1 MKVYNNIIKGN
12 IEKIDGNKS
21 QQKSALKGKSCFS
34 EILNEVSKDISNE
47 NPIDKKIE
55 INNVIIHNI
64 ENTDRGSQNIRKQA
78 VEIGEQVLDLL
89 SDCSVLLNKPSLNH
103 SRLESLGDALK
114 GQVDNIKEIRE
125 KLEPNDP
132 LRHEIERIGILGAV
146 ESIKI
151 KRGDYS

>member
-1 MKVYNNIIKGN
+1 MKVYNNPIN
-12 IEKIDGNKS
+12 IEKVDGSNKK
-21 QQKSALKGKSCFS
+21 QQKSSLKGKGCFS

-47 NPIDKKIE
+47 NPTNKKIE

-64 ENTDRGSQNIRKQA
+64 KNTDRVPQNIRKQA

-89 SDCSVLLNKPSLNH
+89 SDCSVLLNEPSLNH

-114 GQVDNIKEIRE
+114 GQVDNIKEIRG

-132 LRHEIERIGILGAV
+132 LRHEIERIGILGVV

>member
-1 MKVYNNIIKGN
+1 MKVYNNPIKGN
-12 IEKIDGNKS
+12 IEKVDGSKR
-21 QQKSALKGKSCFS
+21 QQRSSLKEKGGFS
-34 EILNEVSKDISNE
+34 DILNEVSKGINNE
-47 NPIDKKIE
+47 NPINKKIE

-64 ENTDRGSQNIRKQA
+64 ENTDRRPQNIRRQA
-78 VEIGEQVLDLL
+78 VEIGEQVLNLL
-89 SDCSVLLNKPSLNH
+89 SDCSVLLNEPSLNH

-114 GQVDNIKEIRE
+114 GQVDNIKEIRG

-132 LRHEIERIGILGAV
+132 LRHEIERIGILGVV